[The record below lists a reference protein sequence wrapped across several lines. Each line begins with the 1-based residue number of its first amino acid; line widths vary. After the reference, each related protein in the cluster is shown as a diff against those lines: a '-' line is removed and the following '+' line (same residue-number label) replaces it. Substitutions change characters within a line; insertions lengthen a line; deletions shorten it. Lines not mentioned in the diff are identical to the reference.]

1 MFDSTITFIKE
12 NIVLFDI
19 IFLFFVIYFSFQ
31 CFVKGFFLSLISFL
45 KWILALVITIILVP
59 NLETYITDYF

>member
-1 MFDSTITFIKE
+1 MFDSIITFAKE

-59 NLETYITDYF
+59 KLEPYITD